1 VLSPT
6 LPIERS
12 TTMVSR
18 GFRRLF
24 AAVAL
29 CLGIAVAGVSPA
41 VAADVS
47 DTGFNPPFSA
57 P

>member
-1 VLSPT
+1 
-6 LPIERS
+6 
-12 TTMVSR
+12 MVSR

-29 CLGIAVAGVSPA
+29 CLGIAVVAAAPAPA
-41 VAADVS
+41 VDDVV